1 MRARFHFD
9 EDLGTLSAELQHL
22 GHLATRAVNE
32 AFSALREHDSER
44 ARQVIAN
51 DQRINEAERD
61 IETHALR
68 LIATQQ
74 PVATDMRRLVV
85 TIEIA
90 GELERIADYAKG
102 IARAVIRDAAS
113 LPETIPAEMV
123 QMAQMATTMLTT
135 ALEAFVTHDVA
146 RAEAIGPVD
155 DDVDALYEQ
164 VEKTLLRQMTHDPA
178 ASAWVPGALFSAYY
192 LERVADRATNIAE
205 RVVYLVNARLVDFNP

>member
-1 MRARFHFD
+1 MRVRLHFD
-9 EDLGTLSAELQHL
+9 EDLGALSAELQRL
-22 GHLATRAVNE
+22 GHMATQAVNE
-32 AFSALREHDSER
+32 AFSALRERDPER

-51 DQRINEAERD
+51 DQFINAAERD

-102 IARAVIRDAAS
+102 IARAVIRDAAA
-113 LPETIPAEMV
+113 LPEAIPPE
-123 QMAQMATTMLTT
+123 MAQIAQLATTMLTT
-135 ALEAFVTHDVA
+135 ALEAFVTRDVA
-146 RAEAIGPVD
+146 RAERIGPAD

-164 VEKTLLRQMTHDPA
+164 VEATLLQQMTRDPA
-178 ASAWVPGALFSAYY
+178 ASAWIPGALFSAYY

-205 RVVYLVNARLVDFNP
+205 RVVYLVKAQLVDFNP